1 MWRCRIRIQ
10 YKLIANTYYIF
21 KQLEICIG
29 IESISFIGYF
39 FVYKNVQLQYLLI
52 KFQLFIDFVFISL
65 LTI

>member
-1 MWRCRIRIQ
+1 MSNTN
-10 YKLIANTYYIF
+10 KLIANTYYIF

-39 FVYKNVQLQYLLI
+39 FFVYKNVQLQYLLI
-52 KFQLFIDFVFISL
+52 KFQLFVDFVFISL